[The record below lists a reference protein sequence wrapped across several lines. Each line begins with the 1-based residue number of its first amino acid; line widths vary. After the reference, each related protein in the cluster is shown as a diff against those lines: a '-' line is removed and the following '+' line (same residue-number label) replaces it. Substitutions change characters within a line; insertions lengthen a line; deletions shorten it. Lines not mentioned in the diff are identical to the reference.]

1 MILSHA
7 SRSPHARQSHRRR
20 VQGTEEEVGRV
31 QWTEEEVAKL
41 KLGLARHEGK
51 HNLWKLIEQDFFV
64 DGSRTNVDLKD
75 KARHLG
81 LRQSCPPTRRPRTVW
96 TPSEDEMLVQGR
108 HTFGDGNWA
117 KIRRDFFVDG
127 SRTNVDLKDRCRT
140 LTKRRHRSNLVLPPA
155 LPRESP
161 PGRST
166 SLHAANIVWQESPVV
181 VD

>member
-1 MILSHA
+1 MLLSHA
-7 SRSPHARQSHRRR
+7 SPSPHARQGHRR
-20 VQGTEEEVGRV
+20 RV

-51 HNLWKLIEQDFFV
+51 HNLWKLIQQDFFV
-64 DGSRTNVDLKD
+64 DGSRTNVNLKD
-75 KARHLG
+75 KARNLG
-81 LRQSCPPTRRPRTVW
+81 LRQSSPTRRPRTVW
-96 TPSEDEMLVQGR
+96 TPSEDEMLAQGR
-108 HTFGDGNWA
+108 HAIGDGNWA

-140 LTKRRHRSNLVLPPA
+140 LMKRRHRSNLVLPPA

-166 SLHAANIVWQESPVV
+166 SLHAGSVAANIVWQESPVV